1 VEGLQATRDRL
12 EHMGFTDPRV
22 LDLLTAIGTGLT
34 DQQISNDP
42 GGDRWVRLVDE
53 AAEMFFAH
61 VSNRNPSGASASNA
75 PTKKA
80 RSTR

>member
-1 VEGLQATRDRL
+1 MRERL
-12 EHMGFTDPRV
+12 EGIGITDPHA

-34 DQQISNDP
+34 DQQISNEP

-61 VSNRNPSGASASNA
+61 HTHRQKRRP
-75 PTKKA
+75 
-80 RSTR
+80 RS